1 MLIHDSFQ
9 KTLSALSAE
18 SYADVGESATS
29 ACSCT
34 RRAGQ
39 CYAMLCSAVQCSA
52 ALSAQRSTA
61 QCLANIRVPL
71 SPVPLHRARPCEMH
85 PRLPFQLA
93 LLDALAGLGAIARE
107 TGGLSVGQRRGLALI
122 YNGYIHIGVAS
133 SPDTNTK
140 SPSAGQGR

>member
-1 MLIHDSFQ
+1 MLINDSFQ

-39 CYAMLCSAVQCSA
+39 CYAVPCNA
-52 ALSAQRSTA
+52 AQRCQRNAAQRSA
-61 QCLANIRVPL
+61 LPISASSQ
-71 SPVPLHRARPCEMH
+71 PVPLHRARPCEMH

-93 LLDALAGLGAIARE
+93 LLDTLAGLGAIARE